1 MTLSI
6 ELLPAPLGPM
16 IARTSCSRTSKE
28 MSVSAFTP
36 PKDREMLCRSRST
49 SPIRFVR
56 MGWSASGGL
65 RCRFRR
71 EGSCVYDPESGRDGA
86 GLAVLEAHLGLDE
99 AVVAAVV
106 QGVEQHTVLL
116 GDEAPAHLARA
127 GELAVV
133 RIELLVQDEEAM
145 DLRGRHHRV
154 GG

>member
-36 PKDREMLCRSRST
+36 PKDREMFCRSRMT

-71 EGSCVYDPESGRDGA
+71 EGSCVDDLEVGRDGA
-86 GLAVLEAHLGLDE
+86 GPAVLEAHLGLDE

-127 GELAVV
+127 GVRAGG
-133 RIELLVQDEEAM
+133 RIERPVHDEAGM
-145 DLRGRHHRV
+145 
-154 GG
+154 